1 MLYSVLSFIFNLSG
15 FCLLA
20 SIIYLIHYGLY
31 MAYEK
36 MITHVNNIV
45 QYFYP
50 KPSQNENMP
59 KKITLESLYN
69 HQKEFNQELDNLD
82 GWKIIQNK
90 DISKLKEDMILLK
103 KDNDKLKLEFS
114 IVKFDKDVLQSNLKN
129 SINTLDIKLTDLKNS
144 MNTLIMN
151 SEKKINSNISNK
163 FYDMKNTNDLEIK
176 EINNKIFKIKCMI
189 DK

>member
-20 SIIYLIHYGLY
+20 SIIYLFHYGLY

-50 KPSQNENMP
+50 IPVQNENMP

-69 HQKEFNQELDNLD
+69 HQKEFNEELDNLD
-82 GWKIIQNK
+82 GWKTIQNK
-90 DISKLKEDMILLK
+90 DTKKLKEDFLILK
-103 KDNDKLKLEFS
+103 KDTEKLKIDFS
-114 IVKFDKDVLQSNLKN
+114 ILKFDYDLIINNLKN
-129 SINTLDIKLTDLKNS
+129 EIASLKNINLEKKLTNHISAKFQDLKN
-144 MNTLIMN
+144 I
-151 SEKKINSNISNK
+151 
-163 FYDMKNTNDLEIK
+163 NDLEFK
-176 EINNKIFKIKCMI
+176 DMNNKIFKIKCMV

>member
-1 MLYSVLSFIFNLSG
+1 MLLSFIFNLSG

-36 MITHVNNIV
+36 MITHVNNLV

-50 KPSQNENMP
+50 IPVQNENMP

-69 HQKEFNQELDNLD
+69 YQKEFNEELDNLD
-82 GWKIIQNK
+82 GWKTIQNK
-90 DISKLKEDMILLK
+90 DTKKLKEEIIILK
-103 KDNDKLKLEFS
+103 KDTEKLKLDFS
-114 IVKFDKDVLQSNLKN
+114 ILKFDNDLIINNMKNEIATLKININKNNENVEKKLQ
-129 SINTLDIKLTDLKNS
+129 DIKNVNS
-144 MNTLIMN
+144 L
-151 SEKKINSNISNK
+151 EYK
-163 FYDMKNTNDLEIK
+163 DM
-176 EINNKIFKIKCMI
+176 NNKIFKIKCMV

>member
-20 SIIYLIHYGLY
+20 SIIYLFHYGLY

-50 KPSQNENMP
+50 IPVQNENMP

-69 HQKEFNQELDNLD
+69 YQKEFNEELDNLD
-82 GWKIIQNK
+82 GWKTIQNK
-90 DISKLKEDMILLK
+90 DTKKLKEDFIMLK
-103 KDNDKLKLEFS
+103 KDTEKLKLDFS
-114 IVKFDKDVLQSNLKN
+114 ILKFDNDLIINNMKNEIASLKTSISSLNTTLEKKLINHISTKLQ
-129 SINTLDIKLTDLKNS
+129 DIKNVNS
-144 MNTLIMN
+144 
-151 SEKKINSNISNK
+151 
-163 FYDMKNTNDLEIK
+163 LEFK
-176 EINNKIFKIKCMI
+176 DINNKIFKMKCII